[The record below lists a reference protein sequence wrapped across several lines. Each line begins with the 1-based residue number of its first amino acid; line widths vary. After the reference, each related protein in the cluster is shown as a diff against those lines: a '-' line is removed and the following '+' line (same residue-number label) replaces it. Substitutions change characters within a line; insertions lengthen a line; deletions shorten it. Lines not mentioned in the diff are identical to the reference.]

1 MEILHLLVAH
11 LSLSSIASSSTPGPS
26 SVERE
31 KRGCLER
38 RGGGVVAGETV
49 VQSVP
54 EEAAGVLAK
63 CGCPLVCVGVWVCVG
78 VGVLVCVWVGAY
90 IYMYITNHVLSVTS
104 MPKTLPKP

>member
-1 MEILHLLVAH
+1 VEILHLLVAH

-63 CGCPLVCVGVWVCVG
+63 CGCPLVCVGVCG
-78 VGVLVCVWVGAY
+78 CVWVWVCLCVCGWVHTY
-90 IYMYITNHVLSVTS
+90 ICI
-104 MPKTLPKP
+104 

>member
-38 RGGGVVAGETV
+38 RGGGIVAGETV

-63 CGCPLVCVGVWVCVG
+63 CGCPLVCVGVGEVVLVCVG
-78 VGVLVCVWVGAY
+78 VGVCEYVCLCVFVHIQ
-90 IYMYITNHVLSVTS
+90 IYVHS
-104 MPKTLPKP
+104 